1 MTAEKL
7 FDDER
12 SYLFAIAYRMLGS
25 AADADDMVQE
35 AWLRW
40 GRAERDNVDKP
51 RAYLARTVTRLCLDR
66 LRELK
71 RRREEYVGP
80 WLPEPLMEAAPPD
93 GGELVE
99 SLNLAFLTL
108 LERLTPVE
116 RAVFLL
122 RQVFAYSYAEIA
134 EIVGKSEANCRQ
146 QFSRAQKHIAGDRV
160 RYETSP
166 EVQQRMIDSFIKA
179 AMSGDINQLE
189 TLLRE
194 DVEFC
199 SDGGG
204 KAAAAYNVLRGRDV
218 VAKFLHGIARRLPG
232 DMTIEIAPVN
242 GQVGLLL
249 KEGGKLTTVFVFQI
263 LEGRAH
269 RIHAIRNPDKLKRLG
284 NPVAE

>member
-1 MTAEKL
+1 MNAEKL

-25 AADADDMVQE
+25 AVDADDMVQE

-40 GRAERDNVDKP
+40 ERADRDQVDNPK
-51 RAYLARTVTRLCLDR
+51 AYLARTVTRLCLDK

-80 WLPEPLMEAAPPD
+80 WLPEPLMESAPPD
-93 GGELVE
+93 GGELAE

-122 RQVFAYSYAEIA
+122 RQVFAYDYAEIA

-146 QFSRAQKHIAGDRV
+146 QFSRAQKHIAGDRP

-166 EVQQRMIDSFIKA
+166 EAQQRMIESFMQA
-179 AMSGDINQLE
+179 ANSGDVKQLE
-189 TLLRE
+189 SVLRE
-194 DVEFC
+194 DVEFW

-204 KAAAAYNVLRGRDV
+204 KAIAAYNVLRGREIV
-218 VAKFLHGIARRLPG
+218 TKFILGIASNKPDDL
-232 DMTIEIAPVN
+232 EVEFAPVN

-249 KEGGKLTTVFVFQI
+249 KEGGRLTTVFVFQI
-263 LEGRAH
+263 LNGQAH
-269 RIHAIRNPDKLKRLG
+269 RIHAIRNPDKLGRLT
-284 NPVAE
+284 